1 MNITTTRLRTPDS
14 ELRTVCR
21 PPAAREGQRCTVGG
35 LVVHCPV
42 VTPRSAFTLIELLVV
57 IGIMGVLAAITVPA
71 FKNMKTADA
80 SASATRQ
87 MLDDVA
93 RARQYAI
100 ARRTTVYMVFVPTNF
115 WNYPAYAALP
125 PDERNKGIQQVADR
139 QPSSWSMLSPLRNT
153 VPWRRVSIASL
164 ARNTM
169 WRLCWPSG
177 TKKETSLRP
186 MRSSCERSG

>member
-21 PPAAREGQRCTVGG
+21 PPATREVRGCKVSG
-35 LVVHCPV
+35 LLVRDHVVSF
-42 VTPRSAFTLIELLVV
+42 SAFTLIELLVV

-80 SASATRQ
+80 AASATRQ

-125 PDERNKGIQQVADR
+125 PDERNKGIQQVADKQLNGYAFVTVEQML
-139 QPSSWSMLSPLRNT
+139 QP
-153 VPWRRVSIASL
+153 
-164 ARNTM
+164 
-169 WRLCWPSG
+169 
-177 TKKETSLRP
+177 
-186 MRSSCERSG
+186 